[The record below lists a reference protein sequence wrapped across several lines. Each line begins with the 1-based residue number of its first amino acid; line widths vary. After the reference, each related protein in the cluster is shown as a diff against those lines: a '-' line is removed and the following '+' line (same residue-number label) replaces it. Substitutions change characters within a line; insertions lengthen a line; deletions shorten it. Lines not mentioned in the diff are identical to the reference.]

1 MPALTITDTDGPDL
15 EIIRTIAD
23 GRAVSIGPGL
33 LDMVQKRC
41 TEAREALRDGRTV
54 YGVNTGM
61 GALSGVRLT
70 EQQQLSHQRHMLLSR
85 ATGAPPWLG
94 RFEVRAIIVRRL
106 LTFLSR
112 GASLSRAPCLC
123 FAPLLHFC

>member
-1 MPALTITDTDGPDL
+1 MPAITNTDTDGPDL
-15 EIIRTIAD
+15 KIIRTIAD
-23 GRAVSIGPGL
+23 GRAVSIGPGM

-70 EQQQLSHQRHMLLSR
+70 EQQQLSHQRNLMLAR
-85 ATGAPPWLG
+85 ATGGPPWLDPA
-94 RFEVRAIIVRRL
+94 EVRALIAVRLR
-106 LTFLSR
+106 TFLS
-112 GASLSRAPCLC
+112 GDAGVSAGLC
-123 FAPLLHFC
+123 RRLADVL